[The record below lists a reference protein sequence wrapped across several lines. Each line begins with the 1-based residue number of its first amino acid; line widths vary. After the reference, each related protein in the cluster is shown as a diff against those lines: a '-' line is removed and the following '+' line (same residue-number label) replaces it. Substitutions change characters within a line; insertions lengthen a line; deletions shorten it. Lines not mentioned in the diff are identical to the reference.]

1 VLQLDVC
8 DRPDSVDERHAPSG
22 RALSVPVVA
31 YFPTLPPLQIC
42 NCRRELRTTTA
53 RLSAKA
59 SHMDRAVA
67 LIIALAAV
75 SASAFAPPPPRVAR
89 PTARLAR
96 PTAQKAPRDVGVSF
110 APRSDI
116 AGGPR
121 DVAAHYYNRGGFPP
135 PRPPGGGGGPGIG
148 ALVSLGLLFAFP
160 GFFFNVLNTFFL
172 GALILPPLAGF
183 AFNFWAFCAAR
194 NFLDARRGGQRT
206 ARPSSPHS
214 RERNIVQA
222 PCPRCGAVAAGMKQQ
237 RMTQCMQCG
246 VALTLEKDDE
256 SWRLR
261 SKYEDEPG
269 PTSSSSSS
277 AGGGV
282 IDVDSE
288 VIDV

>member
-1 VLQLDVC
+1 
-8 DRPDSVDERHAPSG
+8 
-22 RALSVPVVA
+22 
-31 YFPTLPPLQIC
+31 
-42 NCRRELRTTTA
+42 
-53 RLSAKA
+53 
-59 SHMDRAVA
+59 MDRAVA

-183 AFNFWAFCAAR
+183 AFNFWA
-194 NFLDARRGGQRT
+194 
-206 ARPSSPHS
+206 
-214 RERNIVQA
+214 ERNIVQA